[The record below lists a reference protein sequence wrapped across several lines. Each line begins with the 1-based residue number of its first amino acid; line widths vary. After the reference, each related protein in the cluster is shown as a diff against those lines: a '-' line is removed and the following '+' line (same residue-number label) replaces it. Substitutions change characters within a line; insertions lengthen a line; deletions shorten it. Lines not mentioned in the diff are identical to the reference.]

1 MTTDIKL
8 QFSFTEEDVEKAIQ
22 NFDTKILE
30 EYFKE
35 ASNKIFDI
43 VNKITN
49 GFGFKDDFA
58 KHLLRYGIVSN
69 NLYNVD
75 INCISVYKDRNIIIF
90 NLYSNLFDIRLK
102 IGSITPSKL
111 ADTQWWITEC
121 KSAIFEYRRML
132 KTKIQEYE
140 EILNKIPNI
149 DF

>member
-43 VNKITN
+43 VNKMTN
-49 GFGFKDDFA
+49 GFGFKHDFA

-90 NLYSNLFDIRLK
+90 NLYSNLFDNRLETC
-102 IGSITPSKL
+102 SITPSKL

>member
-1 MTTDIKL
+1 MTTDIEL
-8 QFSFTEEDVEKAIQ
+8 QFSFTQEDVEKAIQ
-22 NFDTKILE
+22 NFDTKTLE

-49 GFGFKDDFA
+49 GFGLKHDFV
-58 KHLLRYGIVSN
+58 KHLLQYGIVSD

-75 INCISVYKDRNIIIF
+75 INCISVYKDSNIIVF
-90 NLYSNLFDIRLK
+90 NLCSNLFDIRFET
-102 IGSITPSKL
+102 GSITSSKL
-111 ADTQWWITEC
+111 ADTQWWITEG

-132 KTKIQEYE
+132 KTKIQECE
-140 EILNKIPNI
+140 EILNKIPDI